1 MAAGKRGAEVD
12 TRFETDVDSA
22 LGRDPNRLRGIAI
35 LALTR
40 PSPLTHHE
48 ATAPPAR
55 KLALRLGLAL
65 ALIGGLAPAAAA
77 RAATIVP
84 NTTFDETAA
93 GGTCSLREAVQSSN
107 TNTDVGG
114 CTHTGTYGS
123 DTILLAGGDYDLTL
137 KGAPEDSNAN
147 GDLDVAAS
155 LTIVG
160 LGADQTGID
169 GSGAITGDRVLDVL
183 GFEASLSLFGVAIHG
198 GAQFNIADALAP
210 LGTEPAE
217 QRTEEMVAARPLV
230 AEVRRRAAGALALD
244 EHPDDARAVARDVLA
259 AVHAEH
265 AAVAEVAQIESL
277 GHGSPGRTRATCRTQ
292 PR

>member
-1 MAAGKRGAEVD
+1 PMAAGKRGAEVD

-147 GDLDVAAS
+147 GELEVAAS

-169 GSGAITGDRVLDVL
+169 GSGAITGDRVLDAL

-198 GAQFNIADALAP
+198 GNVTGVGGGI
-210 LGTEPAE
+210 
-217 QRTEEMVAARPLV
+217 
-230 AEVRRRAAGALALD
+230 RAAVGTTLNLTGSTVSGNTATDSGGGILAGTANLTNSTVSGNATGGFGGGIGATTANLTNTTVTGNTA
-244 EHPDDARAVARDVLA
+244 
-259 AVHAEH
+259 
-265 AAVAEVAQIESL
+265 
-277 GHGSPGRTRATCRTQ
+277 SPFG
-292 PR
+292 